1 MEHKDILSIFVGKRS
16 FVCLIP
22 MCLSINYSP
31 KNNTRRMK
39 KLFKGYR
46 LLVLTILSGSLLLLG
61 CTNADYDFDK
71 VDTTLGFGDGQLTLP
86 SNNSV
91 VVTLDD
97 ILDLG
102 STDLIKVEDATGD
115 YVFGK
120 DPESVSPVTVNIDPI
135 TNIGFTTNLPIPA
148 LVLDPAVSA
157 FAGQVIKLS
166 DYGVEPLKV
175 KQSIS
180 TFDYS
185 FTVPDEVKELNQLT
199 LQEGGSDLNIT
210 LTLPGIKSVQKFVI
224 TLPKQLVLVNK
235 GIGDLSADNTL
246 TLPAGTPVENN
257 KLELKFKVTDIKA
270 NLNANHQLTLQD
282 NVNMDVE
289 VDEIVV
295 PSSSTI
301 QFAGQVTLSQL
312 TVTAATGV
320 FKPTI
325 DAQEVGSTT
334 INSLPDF
341 LTDARVVA
349 DIDNPQIWLTVES
362 NLPISGTVEAKLGS
376 STLNGFVE
384 LTNAKGNALH
394 IAANTTTR
402 LVICRK
408 APKGLSGYT
417 AVIADD
423 LSNIVKRLNEG
434 MQITIDITSFEA
446 DESTSTIL
454 LGHDYT
460 FTPNYR
466 FTAQLALG
474 EEAVI
479 VYTKNEGDWNKDI
492 DKLQLSKGSKAIL
505 TANVENSVPAD
516 LQIDITPQGKNGQT
530 LSELVVKPIKNKVAA
545 GVNNGQIEYEI
556 TDPNGNG
563 LKQLDGI
570 NYLLNVTAPSTA
582 DQKSK
587 TLNKN
592 QKILLKDIKLQLN
605 GHVVVDAN

>member
-1 MEHKDILSIFVGKRS
+1 
-16 FVCLIP
+16 
-22 MCLSINYSP
+22 
-31 KNNTRRMK
+31 MK

-46 LLVLTILSGSLLLLG
+46 LLVLTVFSGSLLLLG

-102 STDLIKVEDATGD
+102 STDLIKVEEATGD

-135 TNIGFTTNLPIPA
+135 TNTGFTTNLPIPA
-148 LVLDPAVSA
+148 LVLDPAVSG

-235 GIGDLSADNTL
+235 GIGTLSADNTL

-257 KLELKFKVTDIKA
+257 KLEFKFKVTDIKA

-282 NVNMDVE
+282 NVNSDVE

-301 QFAGQVTLSQL
+301 QFAGQVSLSQL
-312 TVTAATGV
+312 TVTAATLISSITWT
-320 FKPTI
+320 FRPSFFSCCQRMALTKTF
-325 DAQEVGSTT
+325 VGLGRTMVTSGR
-334 INSLPDF
+334 SLGG
-341 LTDARVVA
+341 
-349 DIDNPQIWLTVES
+349 
-362 NLPISGTVEAKLGS
+362 GTY
-376 STLNGFVE
+376 
-384 LTNAKGNALH
+384 
-394 IAANTTTR
+394 
-402 LVICRK
+402 
-408 APKGLSGYT
+408 PKG
-417 AVIADD
+417 
-423 LSNIVKRLNEG
+423 
-434 MQITIDITSFEA
+434 
-446 DESTSTIL
+446 
-454 LGHDYT
+454 
-460 FTPNYR
+460 
-466 FTAQLALG
+466 
-474 EEAVI
+474 
-479 VYTKNEGDWNKDI
+479 
-492 DKLQLSKGSKAIL
+492 
-505 TANVENSVPAD
+505 
-516 LQIDITPQGKNGQT
+516 
-530 LSELVVKPIKNKVAA
+530 
-545 GVNNGQIEYEI
+545 
-556 TDPNGNG
+556 
-563 LKQLDGI
+563 
-570 NYLLNVTAPSTA
+570 
-582 DQKSK
+582 
-587 TLNKN
+587 
-592 QKILLKDIKLQLN
+592 
-605 GHVVVDAN
+605 